1 MNKRVL
7 VLGAGGQLAR
17 AVVDELKVNGI
28 DHLAL
33 RQTELDICN
42 KPAVKATVDKVQPN
56 WVINCAAFTQVDLAE
71 TQSDL
76 AHLVNAEAVSNL
88 SRICKEVDATLIHF
102 STDYVYH
109 NSKNSPLIETD
120 PCKPK
125 SVYGQSKLAGEDAIR
140 RTGCKHLIFR
150 ISWLFAP
157 WGNNFFKTMSHLGE
171 THQEIRVVYDQIG
184 APTYAPEVAAS
195 LAGIVQKTD
204 SEQLNEISGTYN
216 LAQTGVASWYDFA
229 RCIIKPQFPDAK
241 IIPVLTREFPRPAP
255 RPSYSVMNLE
265 KVRNQFDLNIRHWQ
279 TCVED
284 CLDSKW

>member
-7 VLGAGGQLAR
+7 VLGEGGQLAR
-17 AVVDELKVNGI
+17 AVVEELKVNGI

-33 RQTELDICN
+33 SQTELDICN
-42 KPAVKATVDKVQPN
+42 ESAVKATIDKVQPH

-71 TQSDL
+71 TKSNQ
-76 AHLVNAEAVSNL
+76 AHLVNAEAVSSI
-88 SRICKEVDATLIHF
+88 SRVCKEVGATLVHF

-109 NSKNSPLIETD
+109 NGKNRPLVETD

-140 RTGCKHLIFR
+140 KMGCKHLIFR

-157 WGNNFFKTMSHLGE
+157 WGNNFFRTMSRLGE
-171 THQEIRVVYDQIG
+171 THKEIRVVYDQIG
-184 APTYAPEVAAS
+184 APTYAPEVAAI
-195 LAGIVQKTD
+195 LTRIVQKTD

-229 RCIIKPQFPDAK
+229 RSIIKPQFPDTE

-284 CLDSKW
+284 CLESK

>member
-7 VLGAGGQLAR
+7 VLGKGGQLAR
-17 AVVDELKVNGI
+17 AVVRELEKDGI

-33 RQTELDICN
+33 SQTELDICN

-71 TQSDL
+71 TESDL

-88 SRICKEVDATLIHF
+88 SRVCKEVDATLIHF

-109 NSKNSPLIETD
+109 NGQNSPLVESA

-125 SVYGQSKLAGEDAIR
+125 SVYGQSKLAGEDAILKM
-140 RTGCKHLIFR
+140 GCKHLIFR

-157 WGNNFFKTMSHLGE
+157 WGNNFFRTMSRLGE

-184 APTYAPEVAAS
+184 APTYAPELSAILS
-195 LAGIVQKTD
+195 RIVQKTD
-204 SEQLNEISGTYN
+204 SKQLNEISGIYN

-229 RCIIKPQFPDAK
+229 RSIVKPQFPETE

-284 CLDSKW
+284 CLKSKW